1 MQQERES
8 RAALKAVAAVI
19 REHPI
24 ITTVMV
30 VCTLGGAILGVSM
43 LSADWSLARRL
54 AGGLIGGAGIGLL
67 VTATRMIG

>member
-1 MQQERES
+1 MQEERES
-8 RAALKAVAAVI
+8 GAALRVVAEVI

-30 VCTLGGAILGVSM
+30 VCTLGGAIVGVSM

-67 VTATRMIG
+67 ITATRMIG